1 VSLACLTNPG
11 DPVVASSLLT
21 LKERLSLTS
30 SSSSDPLFVDY
41 FNSSFPL
48 YLRTLRHDLIATNKE
63 ERKN

>member
-48 YLRTLRHDLIATNKE
+48 YLWQLNRAVKSANKE